1 MRRSIITVTIALAAL
16 SACGGSDAASGT
28 TTAGGGSTDS
38 VANTLPVDTSPTP
51 TGDVPVNSIIS
62 AAKDFCDFQKELNNM
77 KTPFDDSKSTKD
89 DFYQYFE
96 GTVRPAIA
104 KLEELAPDKIKGD
117 VTALSQGLTK
127 FVDIF
132 KKSGYDPARAYAD
145 PDLKKIA
152 QDDGYN
158 SAGKA
163 VDKYC
168 GF

>member
-16 SACGGSDAASGT
+16 TSCGGSDTASN
-28 TTAGGGSTDS
+28 TTAASTDS
-38 VANTLPVDTSPTP
+38 TSAAVSLPVDTSPTP
-51 TGDVPVNSIIS
+51 TGSVVVNDKIA
-62 AAKDFCDFQKELNNM
+62 AAKDFCGFQKELNNM
-77 KTPFDDSKSTKD
+77 KTPFDDSAATKE

-104 KLEELAPDKIKGD
+104 KLEELAPDEISDSVK
-117 VTALSQGLTK
+117 TLAAGLTR

-132 KKSGYDPARAYAD
+132 KKNGYDPARAYAD

-158 SAGKA
+158 TAGKA
-163 VDKYC
+163 VDKHC